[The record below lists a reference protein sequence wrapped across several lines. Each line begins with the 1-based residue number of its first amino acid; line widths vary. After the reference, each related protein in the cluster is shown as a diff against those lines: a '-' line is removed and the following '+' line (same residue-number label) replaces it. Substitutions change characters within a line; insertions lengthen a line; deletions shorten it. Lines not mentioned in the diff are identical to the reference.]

1 MPVQQPLAQHR
12 SPPREDVPKL
22 DLENLKMYQ
31 IRAMN
36 KEMNDKNHI
45 QEKNTQEPQQSGS
58 NDTDKEK
65 IPSGGDPYKEGF

>member
-45 QEKNTQEPQQSGS
+45 
-58 NDTDKEK
+58 
-65 IPSGGDPYKEGF
+65 